1 MGYNAIYSI
10 IDVTDESGEITEPVT
25 LQEMKDY
32 LRLEGYTD
40 TDESTADDLSDFD
53 YDDDLITDLI
63 KASREQI
70 EKISS
75 SSIIPRT
82 WQAVVNNYRMLELPR
97 GPIGEIISLYN
108 SEDVEI
114 TSDNYTIVGL
124 VGDRRFLKSPRQCEL
139 TITYEAGYT
148 EVPMGLKIDIMR
160 LCAYMYDNR
169 GDDSSINRF
178 ATQLAMKY
186 AREGWIV

>member
-10 IDVTDESGEITEPVT
+10 VDVTDDSGEITEPVT

-40 TDESTADDLSDFD
+40 TDESTADSLSDFD
-53 YDDDLITDLI
+53 YDDTLITELI
-63 KASREQI
+63 TASREQI
-70 EKISS
+70 EKISA

-82 WQAVVNNYRMLELPR
+82 LEAVINNYRMLELPR
-97 GPIGEIISLYN
+97 GPIGEIISLYD
-108 SEDVEI
+108 SEGVEI
-114 TSDNYTIVGL
+114 LAADYTIIGQT
-124 VGDRRFLKSPRQCEL
+124 GDRKFLKSPRQCEM

-148 EVPMGLKIDIMR
+148 DVPMGLKIDIMR
-160 LCAYMYDNR
+160 LTAYMYENR

-178 ATQLAMKY
+178 ASQIAMKY